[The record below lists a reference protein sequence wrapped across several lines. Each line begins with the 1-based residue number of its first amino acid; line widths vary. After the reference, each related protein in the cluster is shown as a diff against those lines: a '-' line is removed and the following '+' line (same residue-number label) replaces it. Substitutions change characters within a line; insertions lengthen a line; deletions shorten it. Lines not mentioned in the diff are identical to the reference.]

1 MLSALT
7 QSTNKDKD
15 NFILLHNFF
24 DFKNMLRILGVNL
37 PEEKRIEISLT
48 YLKGIGIYRSRMI
61 LKEVGINPDTR
72 GNQISSEEVSRIQK
86 FIESNYKVE
95 GELNRI
101 LMMNVKRLK
110 EIGAYRGTRHA
121 KGLPTRGQRTKT
133 NSRTVRGNVRKT
145 AGSGKR
151 KVEKT

>member
-1 MLSALT
+1 
-7 QSTNKDKD
+7 
-15 NFILLHNFF
+15 
-24 DFKNMLRILGVNL
+24 MLRILGVNL
-37 PEEKRIEISLT
+37 PEEKRIEVGLT
-48 YLKGIGIYRSRMI
+48 YLKGIGLFRSRKI
-61 LKEVGINPDTR
+61 LSELGINPDMR
-72 GNQISSEEVSRIQK
+72 GTEVTSEEVSKIQK
-86 FIESNYKVE
+86 FIETNYKIE

-110 EIGAYRGTRHA
+110 EIGSYRGTRHA

-133 NSRTVRGNVRKT
+133 NSRTVRGNVRRT

>member
-1 MLSALT
+1 
-7 QSTNKDKD
+7 
-15 NFILLHNFF
+15 
-24 DFKNMLRILGVNL
+24 MLRILGVNL
-37 PEEKRIEISLT
+37 PEEKRIEVALT
-48 YLKGIGIYRSRMI
+48 YLKGIGLHRSRKI
-61 LKEVGINPDTR
+61 LDAVGIDPDTR
-72 GNQISSEEVSRIQK
+72 GSQITPEQVSKIQK
-86 FIESNYKVE
+86 FIEGNYKVE

-110 EIGAYRGTRHA
+110 EIGCYRGTRHA
-121 KGLPTRGQRTKT
+121 KGLPVRGQRTKT